1 MTTTLADIKA
11 EARTRAFAARK
22 VAHDSGEDAGAAL
35 SERLLGAGFHHG
47 AKVIAGYRPIR
58 TEIDPT
64 PLMTALH
71 RAGYRMTVP
80 VIRAEAQPLAFH
92 EWWPD
97 APMTTGAFGA
107 EIPVDAHVLIPD
119 LLLVPLLAFDRAGY
133 RLGYGGGFY
142 DRSLELLKG
151 QRPVLA
157 IGVAYAGQEV
167 DSVPTEITD
176 QRLDAIVTEHEVIRP

>member
-22 VAHDSGEDAGAAL
+22 VAHSAGEGAAAAM
-35 SERLLGAGFHHG
+35 SEHLLAAGLHHG

-71 RAGYRMTVP
+71 RTGYRLTVP
-80 VIRAEAQPLAFH
+80 VILAEAEPLAFH
-92 EWWPD
+92 EWWPA

-119 LLLVPLLAFDRAGY
+119 VLLVPLLAFDRKGY

-142 DRSLELLKG
+142 DRSLEVLKERRSV
-151 QRPVLA
+151 QA

-167 DSVPTEITD
+167 ASVPTEITD